1 MKVSVGDQKKMWNEH
16 MEKLMNVENESS
28 DSLGASKVEG
38 AVRRIDV
45 EKVRC
50 AIERKLGKQVGHL
63 RLL

>member
-16 MEKLMNVENESS
+16 MEKLLNVENESS

-50 AIERKLGKQVGHL
+50 AIE
-63 RLL
+63 